1 MTRYRTLDGGDFSGK
16 RTLVRVDLNVPMSH
30 AASGPQVTDDTRI
43 RAILPTIADLTKA
56 GAKIVLLSHLGR
68 PGGKPDPALTL
79 APVVNALATALGK
92 PVGFAPDCV
101 GPEAANA
108 IAAMDDG
115 DVLLLENTRFHK
127 GEEAN
132 DTFFTA
138 ELAEMGDLYVNDA
151 FATAHRAHA
160 TTSGLANHLPSFA
173 GRCMQAEL
181 DALDKALSNPERPL
195 LAVVG
200 GAKIS
205 SKLTLLGNLADK
217 ADAIIIGGAMANTF
231 MAADGIDVG
240 ASLYEPDLLDTAR
253 KVMADA
259 AGQNCEIIL
268 PVDACV
274 ATKFEA
280 NAPNR
285 VAALDSIAKGE
296 MILDIGPETIA
307 MLNARLDA
315 VRTVVWNGPFG
326 AFEIEP
332 FDTGTN
338 AVARHVAKA
347 TRAGTLTSVAGGG
360 DTVAALNRAGASA
373 DFTYVSTAGGAFLE
387 WLEGKV
393 LPGVDVLI
401 DKG

>member
-1 MTRYRTLDGGDFSGK
+1 
-16 RTLVRVDLNVPMSH
+16 
-30 AASGPQVTDDTRI
+30 
-43 RAILPTIADLTKA
+43 
-56 GAKIVLLSHLGR
+56 
-68 PGGKPDPALTL
+68 
-79 APVVNALATALGK
+79 
-92 PVGFAPDCV
+92 
-101 GPEAANA
+101 
-108 IAAMDDG
+108 
-115 DVLLLENTRFHK
+115 
-127 GEEAN
+127 
-132 DTFFTA
+132 
-138 ELAEMGDLYVNDA
+138 VNDA